1 MIRQPTTWNDAH
13 AWWHRALNDPR
24 TPRHEADPQCG
35 YYARR
40 AVKGGPLIPVH
51 VYLDQEI
58 DPDTGELADDEMI
71 RAEELGASK
80 DPVPIWTHLRS
91 ITRDQYE
98 SLVERHR
105 TDIDMQATQ
114 VAMDLGDKPTR
125 PGGRTNA

>member
-13 AWWHRALNDPR
+13 AWWRRALKDPR
-24 TPRHEADPQCG
+24 TPRHDADPQCG

-58 DPDTGELADDEMI
+58 DPDTGELADDETI

-80 DPVPIWTHLRS
+80 DPVRIWTHLRPIS
-91 ITRDQYE
+91 RARYDELIEQ
-98 SLVERHR
+98 HR
-105 TDIDMQATQ
+105 TDQQMA
-114 VAMDLGDKPTR
+114 APHAAYDLTHEPMR
-125 PGGRTNA
+125 P